1 MSRKNVVKIIV
12 FILFFMIE
20 ISDIYAVV
28 DEEKIHSSN
37 VGVYNIEDMSLIY
50 GKNIDE
56 RISIASITKVMTAIV
71 AVENVEDVYNSVKMD
86 YNQIS
91 KWLYEE
97 LSIAGIYDGQ
107 ELTYYDLIATMLIPS
122 GADSAIFIAS
132 NIFKNYNEFINK
144 MNEKASEL
152 GMNST
157 HFSNPV
163 GYDDEN
169 NYSTIEDV
177 AIMMNYALKNNTLKD
192 ILTMK
197 KYTTSDNKLTVYSTL
212 DSLAIKYGVQIDKII
227 GGKTGTTQNAGRCLA
242 SFSDDEG
249 VPLLVIVVG
258 SPLYSNMPYNLID
271 TEYLYDI
278 IQKEYSKRYIFVKGD
293 KVFKIPTLYTT
304 KKYVDIEV
312 PEDVMVYTD
321 KIEQKDIK
329 VQYEGISLIDS
340 SIKSGEKLGKLSIKY
355 REKNIYESDV
365 LLDESLE
372 FSITKW
378 IKTEYG
384 TVTWILG
391 ISLIL
396 ISISL
401 RLDEK
406 KSLAN

>member
-1 MSRKNVVKIIV
+1 
-12 FILFFMIE
+12 MIE

-37 VGVYNIEDMSLIY
+37 VGVYNLEDMGLIY

-56 RISIASITKVMTAIV
+56 KISIASITKVMTAIV
-71 AVENVEDVYNSVKMD
+71 AVENVEDVYDSVKVD

-91 KWLYEE
+91 KWLYKD

-132 NIFKNYNEFINK
+132 SIFKNYNEFINK

-177 AIMMNYALKNNTLKD
+177 AIMMNYALENNTLKD

-271 TEYLYDI
+271 TEYLYNI

-340 SIKSGEKLGKLSIKY
+340 SIKIGEKLGKLSIKY
-355 REKNIYESDV
+355 KGKNIYESDV
-365 LLDESLE
+365 FLE
-372 FSITKW
+372 ENLKFSITKW
-378 IKTEYG
+378 IKTEYS
-384 TVTWILG
+384 TVTWMTG
-391 ISLIL
+391 IALIL

-406 KSLAN
+406 KGLAN

>member
-71 AVENVEDVYNSVKMD
+71 AVENVEDVYNSVKID

-304 KKYVDIEV
+304 KNYVDIEV

-378 IKTEYG
+378 IKTEYS
-384 TVTWILG
+384 TITWILG

>member
-1 MSRKNVVKIIV
+1 MSRRSVEKIIV
-12 FILFFMIE
+12 FILFFIIE

-71 AVENVEDVYNSVKMD
+71 AVENVEDVYDSVKVD

-91 KWLYEE
+91 KWLYED

-132 NIFKNYNEFINK
+132 SIFKNYNEFINK

-177 AIMMNYALKNNTLKD
+177 AIMMKYALENNTLKD

-212 DSLAIKYGVQIDKII
+212 DSLAIKYDVQIDKII

-271 TEYLYDI
+271 TEYLYNI

-321 KIEQKDIK
+321 KIEQKDTK

-340 SIKSGEKLGKLSIKY
+340 SIKAGEKLGKLSIKY
-355 REKNIYESDV
+355 KGKNIYESDV
-365 LLDESLE
+365 FLE
-372 FSITKW
+372 ENLKFSITKW
-378 IKTEYG
+378 IKTEYS
-384 TVTWILG
+384 TVTWMTG
-391 ISLIL
+391 IALIL

-406 KSLAN
+406 KGLAN

>member
-71 AVENVEDVYNSVKMD
+71 AVENVEDVYNSVKID

-97 LSIAGIYDGQ
+97 LSISGIYDGQ

-378 IKTEYG
+378 IRTEYS
-384 TVTWILG
+384 TITWILG

>member
-1 MSRKNVVKIIV
+1 
-12 FILFFMIE
+12 MIE

-37 VGVYNIEDMSLIY
+37 VGVYNLEDMSLIY

-71 AVENVEDVYNSVKMD
+71 AVENVEDVYNSVKID

-91 KWLYEE
+91 KWLYED

-132 NIFKNYNEFINK
+132 SIFKNYNEFINK

-177 AIMMNYALKNNTLKD
+177 AIMMKYALENNTLKD

-271 TEYLYDI
+271 TEYLYNI

-340 SIKSGEKLGKLSIKY
+340 SIKSGEKLGRLSIKY

>member
-12 FILFFMIE
+12 LILFFIIE

-37 VGVYNIEDMSLIY
+37 VGVYNIEEMSLIY

-71 AVENVEDVYNSVKMD
+71 AVENVEDVYDSVKVD

-91 KWLYEE
+91 KWLYED

-132 NIFKNYNEFINK
+132 SIFKNYNEFINK

-177 AIMMNYALKNNTLKD
+177 AIMMKYALENNTLKD

-271 TEYLYDI
+271 TEYLYNI

-312 PEDVMVYTD
+312 PENVMVYTD

-340 SIKSGEKLGKLSIKY
+340 SIKIGEKLGKLSIKY
-355 REKNIYESDV
+355 KGKNIYESDV
-365 LLDESLE
+365 FLE
-372 FSITKW
+372 ENLKFSITKW
-378 IKTEYG
+378 IKTEYS
-384 TVTWILG
+384 TVTWMTG
-391 ISLIL
+391 IALIL

-406 KSLAN
+406 KRPC

>member
-71 AVENVEDVYNSVKMD
+71 AVENVEDVYNSVKID

-144 MNEKASEL
+144 MNEKASAL

-378 IKTEYG
+378 IKTEYS
-384 TVTWILG
+384 TITWILG

-406 KSLAN
+406 KSLDN

>member
-71 AVENVEDVYNSVKMD
+71 AVENVEDVYNSVKID

-132 NIFKNYNEFINK
+132 NIFKNYDEFINK

-192 ILTMK
+192 ILTME

-212 DSLAIKYGVQIDKII
+212 DSLATKYGVQIDKII
-227 GGKTGTTQNAGRCLA
+227 GGKTGTTQRAGRCLA

-340 SIKSGEKLGKLSIKY
+340 SIKSGEKLGRLSIKY

>member
-71 AVENVEDVYNSVKMD
+71 AVENVEDVYNSVKID

-132 NIFKNYNEFINK
+132 NIFKNYNEFINN

-378 IKTEYG
+378 IKTKYS
-384 TVTWILG
+384 TITWILG

>member
-71 AVENVEDVYNSVKMD
+71 AVENVEDVYNSVKID

-132 NIFKNYNEFINK
+132 NSFKNYDEFINK

-192 ILTMK
+192 ILTME

-212 DSLAIKYGVQIDKII
+212 DSLATKYGVQIDKII
-227 GGKTGTTQNAGRCLA
+227 GGKTGTTQRAGRCLA

-340 SIKSGEKLGKLSIKY
+340 SIKSGEKLGRLSIKY

>member
-71 AVENVEDVYNSVKMD
+71 AVENVEDVYNSVKID

-227 GGKTGTTQNAGRCLA
+227 GGKTGTTQNAVRCLA

-249 VPLLVIVVG
+249 IPLLVIVVG
-258 SPLYSNMPYNLID
+258 SPLYSNMSYNLID

-378 IKTEYG
+378 IKTEYS
-384 TVTWILG
+384 TITWILG

>member
-71 AVENVEDVYNSVKMD
+71 AVENVEDVYNSVKID

-157 HFSNPV
+157 HFSKPV

>member
-1 MSRKNVVKIIV
+1 
-12 FILFFMIE
+12 
-20 ISDIYAVV
+20 
-28 DEEKIHSSN
+28 
-37 VGVYNIEDMSLIY
+37 
-50 GKNIDE
+50 
-56 RISIASITKVMTAIV
+56 
-71 AVENVEDVYNSVKMD
+71 
-86 YNQIS
+86 
-91 KWLYEE
+91 
-97 LSIAGIYDGQ
+97 
-107 ELTYYDLIATMLIPS
+107 MLIPS

-378 IKTEYG
+378 IKTEYS
-384 TVTWILG
+384 TITWILG

>member
-1 MSRKNVVKIIV
+1 M
-12 FILFFMIE
+12 
-20 ISDIYAVV
+20 
-28 DEEKIHSSN
+28 
-37 VGVYNIEDMSLIY
+37 YNLEDMGLIY

-56 RISIASITKVMTAIV
+56 KISIASITKVMTAIV
-71 AVENVEDVYNSVKMD
+71 AVENVEDVYDSVKVD
-86 YNQIS
+86 YNKIS
-91 KWLYEE
+91 KWLYED

-132 NIFKNYNEFINK
+132 SIFKNYNEFINK

-177 AIMMNYALKNNTLKD
+177 AIMMKYALENNTLKD

-258 SPLYSNMPYNLID
+258 SPLYSNMPLSIYII
-271 TEYLYDI
+271 LY
-278 IQKEYSKRYIFVKGD
+278 
-293 KVFKIPTLYTT
+293 
-304 KKYVDIEV
+304 KKNIL
-312 PEDVMVYTD
+312 
-321 KIEQKDIK
+321 KDI
-329 VQYEGISLIDS
+329 YL
-340 SIKSGEKLGKLSIKY
+340 
-355 REKNIYESDV
+355 
-365 LLDESLE
+365 
-372 FSITKW
+372 
-378 IKTEYG
+378 
-384 TVTWILG
+384 
-391 ISLIL
+391 
-396 ISISL
+396 
-401 RLDEK
+401 
-406 KSLAN
+406 

>member
-1 MSRKNVVKIIV
+1 
-12 FILFFMIE
+12 MIE

-71 AVENVEDVYNSVKMD
+71 AVENVEDVYNSVKID

>member
-12 FILFFMIE
+12 LILFFIIE

-37 VGVYNIEDMSLIY
+37 VGVYNLEDMGLIY

-56 RISIASITKVMTAIV
+56 KISIASITKVMTAIV
-71 AVENVEDVYNSVKMD
+71 AVENVEDVYDSVKVD
-86 YNQIS
+86 YNKIS
-91 KWLYEE
+91 KWLYED

-132 NIFKNYNEFINK
+132 SIFKNYNEFINK

-177 AIMMNYALKNNTLKD
+177 AIMMKYALENNTLKD

-242 SFSDDEG
+242 SFSDDEV

-271 TEYLYDI
+271 TEYLYNI
-278 IQKEYSKRYIFVKGD
+278 IQKEYTKRYIFVKGD

-340 SIKSGEKLGKLSIKY
+340 SIKIGEKLGKLSIKY
-355 REKNIYESDV
+355 KGKNIYESDV
-365 LLDESLE
+365 FLE
-372 FSITKW
+372 ENLKFSITKW
-378 IKTEYG
+378 IKTEYS
-384 TVTWILG
+384 TVTWMTG
-391 ISLIL
+391 IALIL

-406 KSLAN
+406 KGLAN

>member
-1 MSRKNVVKIIV
+1 
-12 FILFFMIE
+12 MIE

-37 VGVYNIEDMSLIY
+37 VGVYNLEDMGLIY

-56 RISIASITKVMTAIV
+56 KISIASITKVMTAIV
-71 AVENVEDVYNSVKMD
+71 AVENVEDVYDSVKVD
-86 YNQIS
+86 YNKIS
-91 KWLYEE
+91 KWLYED

-132 NIFKNYNEFINK
+132 SIFKNHNEFINK

-177 AIMMNYALKNNTLKD
+177 AIMMKYALENNTLKD

-271 TEYLYDI
+271 TEYLYNI

-321 KIEQKDIK
+321 KIEQKDTK

-340 SIKSGEKLGKLSIKY
+340 SIKIGEKLGKLSIKY
-355 REKNIYESDV
+355 KGKNIYESDV
-365 LLDESLE
+365 FLE
-372 FSITKW
+372 ENLKFSITKW
-378 IKTEYG
+378 IKTEYS
-384 TVTWILG
+384 TVTWMTG
-391 ISLIL
+391 IALIL

-406 KSLAN
+406 KGLAN

>member
-71 AVENVEDVYNSVKMD
+71 AVENVEDVYNSVKID

-278 IQKEYSKRYIFVKGD
+278 IQKENSKRYIFVKGD

-378 IKTEYG
+378 IKTEYS
-384 TVTWILG
+384 TITWILG

>member
-1 MSRKNVVKIIV
+1 
-12 FILFFMIE
+12 MIE

-71 AVENVEDVYNSVKMD
+71 AVENVEDVYNSVKID

-378 IKTEYG
+378 IKTEYS
-384 TVTWILG
+384 TITWILG

>member
-1 MSRKNVVKIIV
+1 
-12 FILFFMIE
+12 MIE

-37 VGVYNIEDMSLIY
+37 VGVYNLEDMGLIY

-56 RISIASITKVMTAIV
+56 KISIASITKVMTAIV
-71 AVENVEDVYNSVKMD
+71 AVENVEDVYDSVKVD
-86 YNQIS
+86 YNKIS
-91 KWLYEE
+91 KWLYED

-132 NIFKNYNEFINK
+132 SIFKNYNEFINK

-177 AIMMNYALKNNTLKD
+177 AIMMKYALENNTLKD

-271 TEYLYDI
+271 TEYLYNI

-293 KVFKIPTLYTT
+293 KVFKIQTLYTT

-340 SIKSGEKLGKLSIKY
+340 SIKIGEKLGKLSIKY
-355 REKNIYESDV
+355 KGKNIYESDV
-365 LLDESLE
+365 FLE
-372 FSITKW
+372 ENLKFSITKW
-378 IKTEYG
+378 IKTEYS
-384 TVTWILG
+384 TVTWMTG
-391 ISLIL
+391 IALIL

-406 KSLAN
+406 KGLAN

>member
-12 FILFFMIE
+12 LILFFIIE

-37 VGVYNIEDMSLIY
+37 VGVYNIEEMSLIY

-71 AVENVEDVYNSVKMD
+71 AVENVEDVYDSVKVD
-86 YNQIS
+86 YNKIS
-91 KWLYEE
+91 KWLYED

-132 NIFKNYNEFINK
+132 SIFKNYNEFINK

-177 AIMMNYALKNNTLKD
+177 AIMMKYALENNTLKD

-242 SFSDDEG
+242 SFSDDEV

-271 TEYLYDI
+271 TEYLYNI

-312 PEDVMVYTD
+312 PENVMVYTD

-340 SIKSGEKLGKLSIKY
+340 SIKIGEKLGKLSIKY
-355 REKNIYESDV
+355 KGKNIYESDV
-365 LLDESLE
+365 FLE
-372 FSITKW
+372 ENLKFSITKW
-378 IKTEYG
+378 IKTEYS
-384 TVTWILG
+384 TVTWMTG
-391 ISLIL
+391 IALIL

-406 KSLAN
+406 KGLAN

>member
-71 AVENVEDVYNSVKMD
+71 AVENVEDVYNSVKID
-86 YNQIS
+86 YNQIF

-132 NIFKNYNEFINK
+132 SIFKNYDEFINK

-192 ILTMK
+192 ILTME

-212 DSLAIKYGVQIDKII
+212 DSLATKYGVQIDKII
-227 GGKTGTTQNAGRCLA
+227 GGKTGTTQRAGRCLA

-340 SIKSGEKLGKLSIKY
+340 SIKSGEKLGRLSIKY

>member
-1 MSRKNVVKIIV
+1 
-12 FILFFMIE
+12 MIE

-37 VGVYNIEDMSLIY
+37 VGVYNLEDMSLIY

-71 AVENVEDVYNSVKMD
+71 AVENVEDVYDNVKID

-91 KWLYEE
+91 KWLYED

-132 NIFKNYNEFINK
+132 NIFKNYDEFINK

-304 KKYVDIEV
+304 KKYVDIKV

-340 SIKSGEKLGKLSIKY
+340 SIKAGEKLGKLSIKY
-355 REKNIYESDV
+355 KGKNIYESDV
-365 LLDESLE
+365 FLE
-372 FSITKW
+372 ENLKFSITKW
-378 IKTEYG
+378 IRTEYSI
-384 TVTWILG
+384 VTWMIG

>member
-1 MSRKNVVKIIV
+1 
-12 FILFFMIE
+12 MIE

-37 VGVYNIEDMSLIY
+37 VGVYNLEDMGLIY

-56 RISIASITKVMTAIV
+56 KISIASITKVMTAIV
-71 AVENVEDVYNSVKMD
+71 AVENVEDVYDSVKVD
-86 YNQIS
+86 YNKIS
-91 KWLYEE
+91 KWLYED

-132 NIFKNYNEFINK
+132 SIFKNYNEFINK

-177 AIMMNYALKNNTLKD
+177 AIMMKYALENNTLKD

-242 SFSDDEG
+242 SFSDDEV

-271 TEYLYDI
+271 TEYLYNI
-278 IQKEYSKRYIFVKGD
+278 IQKEYTKRYIFVKGD

-312 PEDVMVYTD
+312 PENVMVYTD

-340 SIKSGEKLGKLSIKY
+340 SIKIGEKLGKLSIKY
-355 REKNIYESDV
+355 KGKNIYESDV
-365 LLDESLE
+365 FLE
-372 FSITKW
+372 ENLKFSITKW
-378 IKTEYG
+378 IKTEYS
-384 TVTWILG
+384 TVTWMTG
-391 ISLIL
+391 IALIL

-406 KSLAN
+406 KRPC

>member
-71 AVENVEDVYNSVKMD
+71 AVENVEDVYNSVKID

-384 TVTWILG
+384 TITWILG

>member
-1 MSRKNVVKIIV
+1 M
-12 FILFFMIE
+12 E
-20 ISDIYAVV
+20 
-28 DEEKIHSSN
+28 
-37 VGVYNIEDMSLIY
+37 
-50 GKNIDE
+50 
-56 RISIASITKVMTAIV
+56 
-71 AVENVEDVYNSVKMD
+71 
-86 YNQIS
+86 
-91 KWLYEE
+91 
-97 LSIAGIYDGQ
+97 
-107 ELTYYDLIATMLIPS
+107 
-122 GADSAIFIAS
+122 
-132 NIFKNYNEFINK
+132 
-144 MNEKASEL
+144 
-152 GMNST
+152 
-157 HFSNPV
+157 
-163 GYDDEN
+163 
-169 NYSTIEDV
+169 
-177 AIMMNYALKNNTLKD
+177 NNTLKD

-378 IKTEYG
+378 IKTEYS
-384 TVTWILG
+384 TITWILG

-401 RLDEK
+401 TL
-406 KSLAN
+406 

>member
-12 FILFFMIE
+12 LILFFIIE

-37 VGVYNIEDMSLIY
+37 VGVYNIEEMSLIY

-71 AVENVEDVYNSVKMD
+71 AVENVEDVYDSVKVD
-86 YNQIS
+86 YNKIS
-91 KWLYEE
+91 KWLYED

-132 NIFKNYNEFINK
+132 SIFKNYNEFINK

-177 AIMMNYALKNNTLKD
+177 AIMMKYALENNTLKD

-242 SFSDDEG
+242 SFSDDEV

-271 TEYLYDI
+271 TEYLYNI
-278 IQKEYSKRYIFVKGD
+278 IQKEYTKRYIFVKGD

-312 PEDVMVYTD
+312 PENVMVYTD

-340 SIKSGEKLGKLSIKY
+340 SIKIGEKLGKLSIKY
-355 REKNIYESDV
+355 KGKNIYESDV
-365 LLDESLE
+365 FLE
-372 FSITKW
+372 ENLKFSITKW
-378 IKTEYG
+378 IKTEYS
-384 TVTWILG
+384 TVTWMTG
-391 ISLIL
+391 IALIL

-406 KSLAN
+406 KRPC

>member
-1 MSRKNVVKIIV
+1 
-12 FILFFMIE
+12 MIE
-20 ISDIYAVV
+20 IADIYAVV

-37 VGVYNIEDMSLIY
+37 VGVYNLEDMSLIY

-71 AVENVEDVYNSVKMD
+71 AVENVEDVYNSVKID

-91 KWLYEE
+91 KWLYED

-107 ELTYYDLIATMLIPS
+107 GLTYYDLIATMLIPS

-132 NIFKNYNEFINK
+132 SIFKNYDEFINK

-177 AIMMNYALKNNTLKD
+177 AIMMNYALENNTLKD

-258 SPLYSNMPYNLID
+258 SPLYSDMPYNLID

-278 IQKEYSKRYIFVKGD
+278 IQKEYSKRYILVKGD

-321 KIEQKDIK
+321 KIEQNDIK

-340 SIKSGEKLGKLSIKY
+340 SIKAGEKLGKLIIKY
-355 REKNIYESDV
+355 KGKNIYESDV
-365 LLDESLE
+365 FLE
-372 FSITKW
+372 ENLKFSITKW
-378 IKTEYG
+378 IRTEYSA
-384 TVTWILG
+384 VTWMVG
-391 ISLIL
+391 MALIL

>member
-1 MSRKNVVKIIV
+1 
-12 FILFFMIE
+12 MIE
-20 ISDIYAVV
+20 IADIYAVV

-37 VGVYNIEDMSLIY
+37 VGVYNLEDMSLIY

-71 AVENVEDVYNSVKMD
+71 AVENVEDVYDSVKVD

-91 KWLYEE
+91 KWLYED

-132 NIFKNYNEFINK
+132 SIFKNYNEFINK

-177 AIMMNYALKNNTLKD
+177 AIMMKYALENNTLKD

-271 TEYLYDI
+271 TEYLYNI

-312 PEDVMVYTD
+312 PENVMVYTD

-340 SIKSGEKLGKLSIKY
+340 SIKIGEKLGKLSIKY
-355 REKNIYESDV
+355 KGKNIYESDV
-365 LLDESLE
+365 FLE
-372 FSITKW
+372 ENLKFSITKW
-378 IKTEYG
+378 IKTEYS
-384 TVTWILG
+384 TVTWMTG
-391 ISLIL
+391 IALIL

-406 KSLAN
+406 KGLAN

>member
-12 FILFFMIE
+12 LILFFIIE

-37 VGVYNIEDMSLIY
+37 VGVYNIEEMSLIY

-71 AVENVEDVYNSVKMD
+71 AVENVEDVYDSVKVD
-86 YNQIS
+86 YNKIS
-91 KWLYEE
+91 KWLYED

-132 NIFKNYNEFINK
+132 SIFKNYNEFINK

-177 AIMMNYALKNNTLKD
+177 AIMMKYALENNTLKD

-271 TEYLYDI
+271 TEYLYNI
-278 IQKEYSKRYIFVKGD
+278 IQKEYTKRYIFVKGD

-312 PEDVMVYTD
+312 PENVMVYTD

-340 SIKSGEKLGKLSIKY
+340 SIKIGEKLGKLSIKY
-355 REKNIYESDV
+355 KGKNIYESDV
-365 LLDESLE
+365 FLE
-372 FSITKW
+372 ENLKFSITKW
-378 IKTEYG
+378 IKTEYS
-384 TVTWILG
+384 TVTWMTG
-391 ISLIL
+391 IALIL

-406 KSLAN
+406 KRPC

>member
-1 MSRKNVVKIIV
+1 
-12 FILFFMIE
+12 MIE

-37 VGVYNIEDMSLIY
+37 VGVYNLEDMGLIY

-56 RISIASITKVMTAIV
+56 KISIASITKVMTAIV
-71 AVENVEDVYNSVKMD
+71 AVENVEDVYDSVKVD

-91 KWLYEE
+91 KWLYED
-97 LSIAGIYDGQ
+97 LSIAGIYDDQ

-132 NIFKNYNEFINK
+132 SIFKNYNEFINK

-177 AIMMNYALKNNTLKD
+177 AIMMKYALENNTLKD

-271 TEYLYDI
+271 TEYLYNI

-340 SIKSGEKLGKLSIKY
+340 SIKIGEKLGKLSIKY
-355 REKNIYESDV
+355 KGKNIYESDV
-365 LLDESLE
+365 FLE
-372 FSITKW
+372 ENLKFSITKW
-378 IKTEYG
+378 IKTEYS
-384 TVTWILG
+384 TVTWMTG
-391 ISLIL
+391 IALIL

-406 KSLAN
+406 KGLAN

>member
-12 FILFFMIE
+12 LILFFIIE

-37 VGVYNIEDMSLIY
+37 VGVYNIEEMSLIY

-71 AVENVEDVYNSVKMD
+71 AVENVEDVYDSVKVD

-91 KWLYEE
+91 KWLYED

-132 NIFKNYNEFINK
+132 SIFKNYNEFINK

-177 AIMMNYALKNNTLKD
+177 AIMMKYALENNTLKD

-271 TEYLYDI
+271 TEYLYNI

-312 PEDVMVYTD
+312 PENVMVYTD

-340 SIKSGEKLGKLSIKY
+340 SIKIGEKLGKLSIKY
-355 REKNIYESDV
+355 KGKNIYESDV
-365 LLDESLE
+365 FLE
-372 FSITKW
+372 ENLKFSITKW
-378 IKTEYG
+378 IKTEYS
-384 TVTWILG
+384 TVTWMTG
-391 ISLIL
+391 IALIL

-406 KSLAN
+406 KGLAN

>member
-71 AVENVEDVYNSVKMD
+71 AVENVEDVYNSVKID

-378 IKTEYG
+378 IKTEYS
-384 TVTWILG
+384 TITWIL
-391 ISLIL
+391 
-396 ISISL
+396 
-401 RLDEK
+401 
-406 KSLAN
+406 

>member
-71 AVENVEDVYNSVKMD
+71 AVENVEDVYNSVKID

-321 KIEQKDIK
+321 KIEQTDIK

-378 IKTEYG
+378 IKTEYS
-384 TVTWILG
+384 TITWILG

>member
-1 MSRKNVVKIIV
+1 
-12 FILFFMIE
+12 MIE

-37 VGVYNIEDMSLIY
+37 VGVYNLEDMGLIY

-56 RISIASITKVMTAIV
+56 KISIASITKVMTAIV
-71 AVENVEDVYNSVKMD
+71 AVENVEDVYDSVKVD
-86 YNQIS
+86 YNKIS
-91 KWLYEE
+91 KWLYED

-132 NIFKNYNEFINK
+132 SIFKNYNEFINK

-177 AIMMNYALKNNTLKD
+177 AIMMKYALENNTLKD

-242 SFSDDEG
+242 SFSDDEV

-271 TEYLYDI
+271 TEYLYNI
-278 IQKEYSKRYIFVKGD
+278 IQKEYTKRYIFVKGD

-340 SIKSGEKLGKLSIKY
+340 SIKIGEKLGKLSIKY
-355 REKNIYESDV
+355 KGKNIYESDV
-365 LLDESLE
+365 FLE
-372 FSITKW
+372 ENLKFSITKW
-378 IKTEYG
+378 IKTEYS
-384 TVTWILG
+384 TVTWMTG
-391 ISLIL
+391 IALIL

-406 KSLAN
+406 KRPC

>member
-71 AVENVEDVYNSVKMD
+71 AVENVEDVYNSVKID

-122 GADSAIFIAS
+122 GADSTIFIAS

-378 IKTEYG
+378 IKTEYS
-384 TVTWILG
+384 TITWILG

>member
-12 FILFFMIE
+12 LILFFIIE

-37 VGVYNIEDMSLIY
+37 VGVYNIEEMSLIY

-71 AVENVEDVYNSVKMD
+71 AVENVEDVYDSVKVD
-86 YNQIS
+86 YNKIS
-91 KWLYEE
+91 KWLYED

-132 NIFKNYNEFINK
+132 SIFKNYNEFINK

-177 AIMMNYALKNNTLKD
+177 AIMMKYALENNTLKD

-271 TEYLYDI
+271 TEYLYNI
-278 IQKEYSKRYIFVKGD
+278 IQKEYTKRYIFVKGD

-340 SIKSGEKLGKLSIKY
+340 SIKIGEKLGKLSIKY
-355 REKNIYESDV
+355 KGKNIYESDV
-365 LLDESLE
+365 FLE
-372 FSITKW
+372 ENLKFSITKW
-378 IKTEYG
+378 IKTEYS
-384 TVTWILG
+384 TVTWMTG
-391 ISLIL
+391 IALIL

-406 KSLAN
+406 KRPC

>member
-71 AVENVEDVYNSVKMD
+71 AVENVEDVYNSVKID

-304 KKYVDIEV
+304 KKYVDIEM

-378 IKTEYG
+378 IKTEYS
-384 TVTWILG
+384 TITWILG

>member
-71 AVENVEDVYNSVKMD
+71 AVENVEDVYNSVKID

-163 GYDDEN
+163 GDDDEN

-378 IKTEYG
+378 IKTEYS
-384 TVTWILG
+384 TITWILG

>member
-378 IKTEYG
+378 IKTEYS
-384 TVTWILG
+384 TITWILG